1 MERDHLHEGDLGMKV
16 KIIHP
21 GGMLDEH
28 NKRNPGAAVE
38 LGDLIVSVNG
48 VRGNWDEMLAEFA
61 KESVVV
67 EVERPLQRSVAR
79 SEPARTE
86 VSVGDLT
93 VGANGWCFGNKFD
106 TETGQPIPKFDPQTG
121 VQNW

>member
-1 MERDHLHEGDLGMKV
+1 MERDHLYEGDLGMKV
-16 KIIHP
+16 KIMHP

-61 KESVVV
+61 KESVASLHCGVLR
-67 EVERPLQRSVAR
+67 RPRALHHVHQAF
-79 SEPARTE
+79 
-86 VSVGDLT
+86 
-93 VGANGWCFGNKFD
+93 NH
-106 TETGQPIPKFDPQTG
+106 
-121 VQNW
+121 

>member
-16 KIIHP
+16 KIIYP

-38 LGDLIVSVNG
+38 LGDLFVSVNG

-67 EVERPLQRSVAR
+67 EVERPLQRSER
-79 SEPARTE
+79 RNG
-86 VSVGDLT
+86 GDDKGRNAKKQLKREA
-93 VGANGWCFGNKFD
+93 GLMRA
-106 TETGQPIPKFDPQTG
+106 
-121 VQNW
+121 

>member
-16 KIIHP
+16 KIIYP

-38 LGDLIVSVNG
+38 LGDLVVSVNG

-67 EVERPLQRSVAR
+67 EVERPLQRSER
-79 SEPARTE
+79 R
-86 VSVGDLT
+86 
-93 VGANGWCFGNKFD
+93 NGGESLSSPEQQSIGKESTLCA
-106 TETGQPIPKFDPQTG
+106 
-121 VQNW
+121 